1 MISIKQTLLL
11 VFSITS
17 FIVFY
22 VGLLNY
28 LTAENEAT
36 LLILI
41 FSSIAS
47 VGVMISTFYIS
58 SKITKSIIQL
68 DSLMRYLAKN
78 GKRSNE
84 KPIKT
89 GIKEMEELNQ
99 NFERMAKTVEN
110 TIEVEKKLVRTLQE
124 VDRQKNEFVSMVSH
138 ELKTP
143 LVPISGYAQMLK
155 NSNLLGQLTPE
166 QLEAVDEIY
175 SSSKRLQQ
183 LIDDI
188 MVAQKLEMGKLMFKK
203 EDIDIQELIAD
214 QIKDFEL
221 LALEKKIQIINSNNL
236 EMSLTSDKNRL
247 KQVLANLMKNAM
259 DYVPVENGR
268 IEIGTTNDE
277 NGIIFYVKDNGIG
290 ISDEGQKMIFKKFF
304 QIDTSARRKR
314 GGSGLG
320 LAICRGIIE
329 RLGGKIWVESKINQG
344 STFFFTV
351 PKSSRITVSNK

>member
-28 LTAENEAT
+28 LTTENEAT

-47 VGVMISTFYIS
+47 IGVMISTFYIS
-58 SKITKSIIQL
+58 AKITEPIVQL
-68 DSLMRYLAKN
+68 DSLMTYFAKN
-78 GKRSNE
+78 GKRSSE

-99 NFERMAKTVEN
+99 NFEYMAKTVEK
-110 TIEVEKKLVRTLQE
+110 TIQVEKELVKKLQE
-124 VDRQKNEFVSMVSH
+124 VDMQKNEFVSMVSH

-143 LVPISGYAQMLK
+143 LVPIRGYAQMLK
-155 NSNLLGQLTPE
+155 NSKLLGELTPE

-188 MVAQKLEMGKLMFKK
+188 MVAQKLEMGKLVFNKD
-203 EDIDIQELIAD
+203 DIDIQE
-214 QIKDFEL
+214 F
-221 LALEKKIQIINSNNL
+221 
-236 EMSLTSDKNRL
+236 
-247 KQVLANLMKNAM
+247 
-259 DYVPVENGR
+259 
-268 IEIGTTNDE
+268 
-277 NGIIFYVKDNGIG
+277 
-290 ISDEGQKMIFKKFF
+290 
-304 QIDTSARRKR
+304 ID
-314 GGSGLG
+314 
-320 LAICRGIIE
+320 
-329 RLGGKIWVESKINQG
+329 
-344 STFFFTV
+344 
-351 PKSSRITVSNK
+351 

>member
-28 LTAENEAT
+28 LTTENEAT

-58 SKITKSIIQL
+58 AKITKPIIQL
-68 DSLMRYLAKN
+68 DSLMTYFAKN
-78 GKRSNE
+78 GKRSSE

-99 NFERMAKTVEN
+99 NFEHMAKTVEN
-110 TIEVEKKLVRTLQE
+110 TIQIEKKLVKKLQE
-124 VDRQKNEFVSMVSH
+124 IDKQKNEFVSMVSH

-143 LVPISGYAQMLK
+143 LVPIIGYAQMLK
-155 NSNLLGQLTPE
+155 NSKLLGQLTPE

-214 QIKDFEL
+214 QIKEFEP

-236 EMSLTSDKNRL
+236 EISLTSDRNRL
-247 KQVLANLMKNAM
+247 KQVLANLIKNAIGF
-259 DYVPVENGR
+259 VPKENGR

-277 NGIIFYVKDNGIG
+277 NGITFYVKDNGVG
-290 ISDEGQKMIFKKFF
+290 ISDEEQKMIFKKFF
-304 QIDTSARRKR
+304 QIDTSATREHD
-314 GGSGLG
+314 GSGLG

-344 STFFFTV
+344 STFFFTI
-351 PKSSRITVSNK
+351 PKSSRIMVSSK

>member
-1 MISIKQTLLL
+1 MISIKQTLLV

-28 LTAENEAT
+28 FTTQNEAT

-47 VGVMISTFYIS
+47 IGVMISTFYIS
-58 SKITKSIIQL
+58 AKITKPLTQL
-68 DSLMRYLAKN
+68 DSLMTYFAKN

-89 GIKEMEELNQ
+89 GIREMEELNE
-99 NFERMAKTVEN
+99 NFEHMAKTVEN
-110 TIEVEKKLVRTLQE
+110 TIQVEKKLVKKLQE
-124 VDRQKNEFVSMVSH
+124 IDKQKNEFVSMVSH

-143 LVPISGYAQMLK
+143 LVPIRGYAQMLK
-155 NSNLLGQLTPE
+155 NSKLLGQLTPE
-166 QLEAVDEIY
+166 QLEAVDEID

-214 QIKDFEL
+214 QIKEFEP

-236 EMSLTSDKNRL
+236 EISLTSDRNRL
-247 KQVLANLMKNAM
+247 KQVLANLIKNAM
-259 DYVPVENGR
+259 GFVPKENGR

-277 NGIIFYVKDNGIG
+277 NGITFYVKDNGVG
-290 ISDEGQKMIFKKFF
+290 ISDEEQKMIFKKFF
-304 QIDTSARRKR
+304 QIDTSATREHD
-314 GGSGLG
+314 GSGLG

-344 STFFFTV
+344 SAFFFTI
-351 PKSSRITVSNK
+351 PKSSRIMVSSK

>member
-28 LTAENEAT
+28 FTTQNEAT

-47 VGVMISTFYIS
+47 IGVMISTFYIS
-58 SKITKSIIQL
+58 AKITKPLTQL
-68 DSLMRYLAKN
+68 DSLMTYFAKN

-89 GIKEMEELNQ
+89 GIKEMEELNE
-99 NFERMAKTVEN
+99 NFEHMAKTVEN
-110 TIEVEKKLVRTLQE
+110 TIQVEKKLVKKLQE
-124 VDRQKNEFVSMVSH
+124 IDKQKNEFVSMVSH

-143 LVPISGYAQMLK
+143 LVPIRGYAEMLK

-166 QLEAVDEIY
+166 QLEAVEEID

-214 QIKDFEL
+214 QIKEFEP

-236 EMSLTSDKNRL
+236 EISLTSDRNRL
-247 KQVLANLMKNAM
+247 KQVLANLIKNAM
-259 DYVPVENGR
+259 GFVPKENGR

-277 NGIIFYVKDNGIG
+277 NGITFYVKDNGVG
-290 ISDEGQKMIFKKFF
+290 ISDEEQKMVYKKFF
-304 QIDTSARRKR
+304 QIDTSARRQHD
-314 GGSGLG
+314 GSGLG

-344 STFFFTV
+344 STFFFTI
-351 PKSSRITVSNK
+351 PNSSSIMVSSK

>member
-28 LTAENEAT
+28 FTTQNEAT

-47 VGVMISTFYIS
+47 IGVMISTFYIS
-58 SKITKSIIQL
+58 AKITKPIIQL
-68 DSLMRYLAKN
+68 DSLMTYFAKN

-89 GIKEMEELNQ
+89 GIREMEELNE
-99 NFERMAKTVEN
+99 NFEHMAKTVEN
-110 TIEVEKKLVRTLQE
+110 TIQVEKKLVKKLQE
-124 VDRQKNEFVSMVSH
+124 IDKQKNEFVSMVSH

-143 LVPISGYAQMLK
+143 LVPIRGYAQMLK

-214 QIKDFEL
+214 QIKEFEP

-236 EMSLTSDKNRL
+236 EMSLTSDRNRL
-247 KQVLANLMKNAM
+247 KQVLANLIKNAM
-259 DYVPVENGR
+259 GFVPKENGR

-277 NGIIFYVKDNGIG
+277 NGITFYVKDNGVG
-290 ISDEGQKMIFKKFF
+290 ISDEEQKMVFKKFF
-304 QIDTSARRKR
+304 QIDTSPTREHD
-314 GGSGLG
+314 GSGLG

-344 STFFFTV
+344 STFFFTI
-351 PKSSRITVSNK
+351 PNSSSIMVSSK